1 MLLERLQQLAD
12 RYAELNTLLSDP
24 AVAKDQDKLKVYGK
38 EYHELT
44 AIMVQFQSYQSTLDN
59 IHSTQEAIED
69 PDTDAELLE
78 MAQEELELLEAE
90 KDRLEQVLQ
99 KLLIPKDPEDSK
111 DVICEIRA
119 GSGGDE
125 AGIFAGELYR
135 MYSRFAEMHGWKT
148 DVMNSNAT
156 EMGGFKEI
164 VFAVTGQDVF
174 GTLKHESGVHRV
186 QRVPVTET
194 QGRVHTSAAS
204 VIVMPEAEDVDIAI
218 DPNELKIDVYR
229 SSGPGGQSVNTTD
242 SAVRITH
249 NPTGLVVTCQDEKS
263 QHKNKA
269 KAMKVLRARLF
280 DIAKQEQQEKMS
292 DARRTQVRTGDRS
305 EKIRTYNFP
314 QGRVTDHRIG
324 LTLYKLD
331 RFMEGEIDEVI
342 QGLSEAELVEK
353 MSIVVGEDAAG

>member
-44 AIMVQFQSYQSTLDN
+44 AIMAHFQSYQSTLEN
-59 IHSTQEAIED
+59 IHSTQEAIDD

-78 MAQEELELLEAE
+78 LAQEELELLQAE
-90 KDRLEQVLQ
+90 KDRMEQILQ

-156 EMGGFKEI
+156 EKGGFKEI

-194 QGRVHTSAAS
+194 QDRKS
-204 VIVMPEAEDVDIAI
+204 VV
-218 DPNELKIDVYR
+218 
-229 SSGPGGQSVNTTD
+229 
-242 SAVRITH
+242 
-249 NPTGLVVTCQDEKS
+249 
-263 QHKNKA
+263 
-269 KAMKVLRARLF
+269 
-280 DIAKQEQQEKMS
+280 
-292 DARRTQVRTGDRS
+292 
-305 EKIRTYNFP
+305 
-314 QGRVTDHRIG
+314 
-324 LTLYKLD
+324 
-331 RFMEGEIDEVI
+331 
-342 QGLSEAELVEK
+342 
-353 MSIVVGEDAAG
+353 